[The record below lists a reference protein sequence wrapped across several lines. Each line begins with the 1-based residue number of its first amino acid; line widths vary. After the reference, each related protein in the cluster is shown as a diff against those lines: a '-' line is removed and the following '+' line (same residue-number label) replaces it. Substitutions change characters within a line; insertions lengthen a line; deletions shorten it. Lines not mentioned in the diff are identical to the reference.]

1 MDADYEANGL
11 GHLTM
16 WGRNLNKM
24 ISFRSRTKVHTHF
37 LTRFAVGMGNI
48 WRFPYLCYRNGGG
61 AFFIPY
67 IIMLVCGGIPVF
79 MLEVGLGQYM
89 SQGGLHAWNIAPLFK
104 GIGIAMTVILFLM
117 NIYYIFIMAWAVFYF
132 IMSLTTTL
140 PWSHCNNSWN
150 TESLTVIIHGIPR
163 DCVTKADYAMKQELR
178 WLHFC
183 ECGKSYQT
191 RLCPPSYPTVYTMCY
206 SEFWDKKS
214 YETKI
219 FRRRVLQIT
228 DGIDKPGGLVWET
241 VLCLLFVW
249 TMVYFCV
256 WRGIKWSGKVVYFT
270 ALFPYLILT
279 TLLIRAVTLDG
290 AIYGIK
296 YYLSPDFSRLSD
308 PQVSVWID
316 GGTQIFFSYAVA
328 LGCMITLGSYNK
340 FHTNFYRC
348 ICKCLWQCMVIA
360 SVNSGTSLFGGF
372 VVFSVLGFMAKQQN
386 VDISDVVDAG
396 PGLAFIT
403 YPKAVTQMPVSQLWA
418 ALFFFMIFLIG
429 IDSQFVAV
437 EGFTANVMDSL
448 PKRFNTPKSRMVIVA
463 AYCFVSFLIGLC
475 MTSRGGMYVFQLFDY
490 YSASGMVLL
499 FVCFMESI
507 VIGWVF
513 GADKFYDIIELMI
526 GYRINK
532 WLLICWKFLTPAIT
546 MGILMFQIITFKPI
560 KYNKTYVY
568 PEWAQAFGVML
579 AVVSIICIPTYII
592 FKLWN
597 AEGSL
602 IERFYSTKTPI
613 LKASRIP
620 QKWKADKSQLFWA
633 CEDDL
638 DDNSMP
644 LSETFVDA

>member
-1 MDADYEANGL
+1 MEKC
-11 GHLTM
+11 
-16 WGRNLNKM
+16 RNERVTWTRSLDFV
-24 ISFRSRTKVHTHF
+24 ISCIG
-37 LTRFAVGMGNI
+37 FAVGMGNI

-132 IMSLTTTL
+132 IMSLTATL

-150 TESLTVIIHGIPR
+150 TER
-163 DCVTKADYAMKQELR
+163 
-178 WLHFC
+178 
-183 ECGKSYQT
+183 
-191 RLCPPSYPTVYTMCY
+191 CY
-206 SEFWDKKS
+206 SGEKWNFTCPGNNCTVNLTSVDSTVEFW
-214 YETKI
+214 E
-219 FRRRVLQIT
+219 RRVLQIT

-249 TMVYFCV
+249 IMVYFIV

-296 YYLSPDFSRLSD
+296 YYLTPDFSRLSD
-308 PQVSVWID
+308 PQVWID

-340 FHTNFYRC
+340 FHTNFYR
-348 ICKCLWQCMVIA
+348 QCMVIA
-360 SVNSGTSLFGGF
+360 SVNSGTSIFGGF

-463 AYCFVSFLIGLC
+463 GYCFVSFLIGLC

-560 KYNKTYVY
+560 KYNNTYVY

-579 AVVSIICIPTYII
+579 AAVSIICIPTYII
-592 FKLWN
+592 FKLLKS
-597 AEGSL
+597 EGSL
-602 IERFYSTKTPI
+602 IERFVSTKTPI

-638 DDNSMP
+638 DGNSMP